1 MEQLDLTRIKGA
13 ADRLRPYAT
22 RTPMLRSDRLDE
34 ITGAQ
39 VFLKAE
45 NLQRGGSF
53 KFRGA
58 TNAIA
63 AFSPEQRSRGVV
75 CCSSGNHGIATAL
88 AAQVFGIPATVV
100 MPRDAPAIKRQQV
113 ERAGAAVVGYDRVS
127 DDRDVI
133 AAELCAQSRASFIHP
148 YDGLETMAGQG
159 TVGLEIVEQLA
170 ALDLSPDDMLIC
182 CGGGGLTAGIATVLI
197 NVAPLCECWVVE
209 PTGFDDYARS
219 LDTGTRIGNTA
230 RAGSI
235 CDALLAPMP
244 GALTFAVNQPLL
256 SGGFTVDDT
265 AVLAAMAFA
274 ITELKL
280 VLEPGGAIALAA
292 LLSGEVEGNGQV
304 ICATLSGG
312 NADAAMIQ
320 QALAHTP

>member
-1 MEQLDLTRIKGA
+1 MHQLDLARIKRA
-13 ADRLRPYAT
+13 ADRLQPYAT
-22 RTPMLRSDRLDE
+22 RTPLLQSDRLDE
-34 ITGAQ
+34 ITGAR

-63 AFSPEQRSRGVV
+63 AFSPDQRSRGVV

-88 AAQVFGIPATVV
+88 AAQLFGIPATVV
-100 MPRDAPAIKRQQV
+100 MPLDAPSVKRQQV
-113 ERAGAAVVGYDRVS
+113 ERAGAAVVGYDRID

-133 AAELCAQSRASFIHP
+133 AAELCVQSGASFVHP
-148 YDGLETMAGQG
+148 YDETETMAGQG

-170 ALDLSPDDMLIC
+170 ALDLSPDVMLVC
-182 CGGGGLTAGIATVLI
+182 CGGGGLTAGIVTVLAD
-197 NVAPLCECWVVE
+197 VAPWCRCWVVE

-219 LDTGTRIGNTA
+219 LTAGTRIGNTA
-230 RAGSI
+230 RSGSI

-256 SGGFTVDDT
+256 SGGFAVDDA
-265 AVLAAMAFA
+265 AVLAAMAFG
-274 ITELKL
+274 ITELKV
-280 VLEPGGAIALAA
+280 VLEPGGAVALAA
-292 LLSGEVEGNGQV
+292 LLAGKVEGKGQV

-312 NADAAMIQ
+312 NADAVMVRR
-320 QALAHTP
+320 ALA